1 MGKLWGIAV
10 VAAVG
15 LLGLSGCQSKAAPAN
30 KPATSSAVS
39 KSTAEKKSSVK
50 PHAAVSSSA
59 QSAKAAS
66 ASSAKQATPWTSTK
80 AAQLETF
87 MQQWGQSMG
96 QTYAAYD
103 AAHPV
108 DFYGE
113 QEPNDFAKIPPAVGE
128 EKINYTLSQDGKTTA
143 DYAVVA
149 IYSDAATAGFG
160 GQHLYLF
167 TLYHGQPKVLVTMQN
182 QGNEKNWLYFSVTQN
197 ADLAKGFADIA
208 AGKSTVAPAAKVG
221 PQSSREAI
229 TRAEEANGNMPLAW
243 EPIKNYKQAEA
254 LLKAK
259 VSAGKWV
266 TGHGSAGISSPIYW
280 SVTLEGSTLYKV
292 VYATGEIKDFE

>member
-1 MGKLWGIAV
+1 MGKIWGIAV
-10 VAAVG
+10 GAAIG
-15 LLGLSGCQSKAAPAN
+15 LLGLSGCQQKSQAPATH
-30 KPATSSAVS
+30 KASSAAVS
-39 KSTAEKKSSVK
+39 KSASGRQVKVPAAASSSVK
-50 PHAAVSSSA
+50 PAKASSS
-59 QSAKAAS
+59 
-66 ASSAKQATPWTSTK
+66 SSVKQAAPWSSTK

-96 QTYAAYD
+96 QTYVEYD
-103 AAHPV
+103 DAHPV
-108 DFYGE
+108 DFYGLKVPTE
-113 QEPNDFAKIPPAVGE
+113 LGRMPPAIGE
-128 EKINYTLSQDGKTTA
+128 QKINYSLSQDGQTTA

-160 GQHLYLF
+160 GEHLYLF

-208 AGKSTVAPAAKVG
+208 AGKSAVAPAAKVG

-254 LLKAK
+254 LLKVK
-259 VSAGKWV
+259 FGDGKWV

-280 SVTLEGSTLYKV
+280 SVTLEGGTLYKV